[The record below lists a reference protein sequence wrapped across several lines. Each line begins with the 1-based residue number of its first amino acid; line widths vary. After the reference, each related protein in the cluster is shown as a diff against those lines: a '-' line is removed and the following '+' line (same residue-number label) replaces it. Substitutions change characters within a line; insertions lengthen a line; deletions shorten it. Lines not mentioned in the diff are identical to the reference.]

1 MILKAHG
8 TLTAEKHVILRY
20 VQQNEETALGKVFV
34 FTFEPSF
41 LYMSIV
47 KNTFENPGE
56 SFIVKPL

>member
-1 MILKAHG
+1 MICLSG
-8 TLTAEKHVILRY
+8 
-20 VQQNEETALGKVFV
+20 
-34 FTFEPSF
+34 FELYSRWVPLL